1 MLQTMGKGT
10 SVKPKKKLK
19 KKLNAVSIVNFGID
33 VPLLLTVFTLAV
45 FGVLMV
51 YSASWDFSLAI
62 YNSPT
67 FIFTRQLIWLAI
79 GLGAAV
85 FLTWFDYHYFRR
97 LAVPGMVL
105 TIGLLVGVLIVNE
118 VRFGAART
126 LIQGSFQPSELA
138 KLMTV
143 IYLSVWLFAKR
154 EQLGDVSFGLVPLAG
169 ILGVV
174 GGLIFLQP
182 DLSAVATVV
191 FLGAIL
197 FFLAGGE
204 LRQLAFLIMATL
216 IVGWIV
222 VKLSPTGSDRVASYL
237 AALNDPTQASYH
249 LRRSFEAFVKG
260 GWFGAGIG
268 RANTKLTGLP
278 VPPTDSIFAVVGEET
293 GVLGAGALVMLYI
306 MLLWRGL
313 VISRKVPDQLGAL
326 LALGLTLWI
335 VMEAFI
341 NMAVMVG
348 LVPFSGNALPFISAG
363 GSNLVVSLSAIG
375 ILMNISRLSKQK
387 EDQVGRSLSAVV
399 DLRGRKRRRRVPGA
413 SRPAGAEE

>member
-126 LIQGSFQPSELA
+126 LIQGSPFNHQS
-138 KLMTV
+138 
-143 IYLSVWLFAKR
+143 
-154 EQLGDVSFGLVPLAG
+154 
-169 ILGVV
+169 
-174 GGLIFLQP
+174 
-182 DLSAVATVV
+182 
-191 FLGAIL
+191 
-197 FFLAGGE
+197 
-204 LRQLAFLIMATL
+204 
-216 IVGWIV
+216 
-222 VKLSPTGSDRVASYL
+222 
-237 AALNDPTQASYH
+237 
-249 LRRSFEAFVKG
+249 
-260 GWFGAGIG
+260 
-268 RANTKLTGLP
+268 
-278 VPPTDSIFAVVGEET
+278 
-293 GVLGAGALVMLYI
+293 
-306 MLLWRGL
+306 
-313 VISRKVPDQLGAL
+313 SR
-326 LALGLTLWI
+326 
-335 VMEAFI
+335 
-341 NMAVMVG
+341 N
-348 LVPFSGNALPFISAG
+348 
-363 GSNLVVSLSAIG
+363 
-375 ILMNISRLSKQK
+375 
-387 EDQVGRSLSAVV
+387 
-399 DLRGRKRRRRVPGA
+399 
-413 SRPAGAEE
+413 